1 MPQTTTDEQQPADA
15 SADNERESEIDI
27 DKLAEKVY
35 QLMLADLRLERARG
49 VRPARR
55 KGQL

>member
-15 SADNERESEIDI
+15 SAEDERQPAIDI
-27 DKLAEKVY
+27 DKLTEKVY
-35 QLMLADLRLERARG
+35 QLMLEDLRLERARG